1 MSPQLSMRDF
11 ICKGEFGGV
20 RPGMSRDEIRQHL
33 GEPDDW
39 MMAKQ
44 EGAEISGIWRYG
56 TFEIHFDEEIPEA
69 ISWLFFTDYLDP
81 FDAGNR
87 LLELWIMGGDQDRSL
102 KAIGARL
109 TKETVPFVVRTRNRI
124 GESDMIEI
132 DNGAI
137 LSFDN
142 ESNLSS
148 ISAMNVS

>member
-1 MSPQLSMRDF
+1 
-11 ICKGEFGGV
+11 
-20 RPGMSRDEIRQHL
+20 MSRDEIRQHL